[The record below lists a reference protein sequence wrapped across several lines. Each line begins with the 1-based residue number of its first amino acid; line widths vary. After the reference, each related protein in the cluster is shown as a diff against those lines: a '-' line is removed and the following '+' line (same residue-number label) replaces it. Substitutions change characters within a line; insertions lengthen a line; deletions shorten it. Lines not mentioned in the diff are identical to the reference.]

1 MGGES
6 LTDLYRQAVIAHS
19 RDPFGKD
26 ADIEP
31 THRADGH
38 NALCGD
44 SVTIHFHV
52 RNGVIEA
59 AAFSGESC
67 AICTASSAL
76 LCRHLTG
83 QDLAAVEAGRDGF
96 AASIRS
102 GEADDAPAAMQPLVR
117 VRRYPARVECAM
129 LPWDTAVRA
138 AEAGEEAESA

>member
-6 LTDLYRQAVIAHS
+6 LTDLYRQAVIEHS
-19 RDPFGKD
+19 REAYGKN
-26 ADIEP
+26 ADIRP
-31 THRADGH
+31 THSADGH

-44 SVTIHFHV
+44 SVTIHFRV
-52 RNGVIEA
+52 RDGAIEA

-76 LCRHLTG
+76 LCRHLAGSPIGDVVT
-83 QDLAAVEAGRDGF
+83 GRDGF

-102 GEADDAPAAMQPLVR
+102 GEVAQAPDFMQPLVR

-138 AEAGEEAESA
+138 ARGEDGDGGD

>member
-1 MGGES
+1 MSGES
-6 LTDLYRQAVIAHS
+6 LTDLYRQAVIEHS
-19 RDPFGKD
+19 RDAYGKNE
-26 ADIEP
+26 DIQP
-31 THRADGH
+31 THSADGH

-44 SVTIHFHV
+44 SVTIHFRV
-52 RNGVIEA
+52 QNGIIQA

-76 LCRHLTG
+76 LCRHLAG
-83 QDLAAVEAGRDGF
+83 QGLDTVEGGRDGF

-102 GEADDAPAAMQPLVR
+102 GEIDEAPDFMQPLVR

-138 AEAGEEAESA
+138 AQGTADDGSS